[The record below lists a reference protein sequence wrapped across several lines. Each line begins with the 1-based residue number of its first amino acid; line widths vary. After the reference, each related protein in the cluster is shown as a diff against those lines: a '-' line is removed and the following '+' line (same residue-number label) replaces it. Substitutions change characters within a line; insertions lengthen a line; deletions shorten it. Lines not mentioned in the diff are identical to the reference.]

1 VLIRWKKGDDYH
13 IKYEQFN
20 ISKAK
25 TGDSYKYI
33 LWCNGKLIRI
43 FKTSEEAK
51 HEALALIQAEP
62 SVSLSNIERLLKQ
75 RVEPSGYSE
84 RKGR

>member
-1 VLIRWKKGDDYH
+1 MLIRWKKGDDYH

-25 TGDSYKYI
+25 TGNTFKYI
-33 LWCNGKLIRI
+33 LWCNAKMIGIY
-43 FKTSEEAK
+43 KTGEEAK
-51 HEALALIQAEP
+51 HEAMALIEAEP
-62 SVSLSNIERLLKQ
+62 SISSGKVERALGT
-75 RVEPSGYSE
+75 RTEPSSYSE